1 MSEEIT
7 KYLMEE
13 CGFRKYY
20 KSRDRDVLDRNQ
32 FSCVIRIHAIHYLY
46 WSEGLNF
53 FTLGVRHE
61 MAKGRAGGGFESW
74 ADMMI
79 PKPIHTIEEAEKLI
93 EGIIDFKYMKV
104 ICQ

>member
-20 KSRDRDVLDRNQ
+20 KPREKDILDHNH
-32 FSCVIRIHAIHYLY
+32 FSCVIRIHEIHYLY
-46 WSEGLNF
+46 WSESLKY
-53 FTLGVRHE
+53 FTLGVMHE
-61 MAKGRAGGGFESW
+61 RAKGKAGGGFESW
-74 ADMMI
+74 AYMMI
-79 PKPIHTIEEAEKLI
+79 PKPIHTIEEVAKLI
-93 EGIIDFKYMKV
+93 EGIVDFKYMKV